1 MIPERHDRS
10 GDPQGLL
17 GSFAYLFLDGIEF
30 TKKGSD
36 EVEEFGASREEF
48 EGPPPEELHSQ
59 AGLELEQLAADGGL
73 LDPIGHIAHRF
84 HDAAVSRDIVEEL
97 QMVDIHVGEK
107 TMLPIAG
114 Q

>member
-1 MIPERHDRS
+1 
-10 GDPQGLL
+10 
-17 GSFAYLFLDGIEF
+17 
-30 TKKGSD
+30 
-36 EVEEFGASREEF
+36 
-48 EGPPPEELHSQ
+48 
-59 AGLELEQLAADGGL
+59 L

-84 HDAAVSRDIVEEL
+84 HDAAVSRHIVEEL